1 MNLAVLKEI
10 NDTVKMANEI
20 AAQAGE
26 GPRWSMY
33 ATNRSFVAQVMLVV
47 FLVFGSLNVDLP
59 FVQEQAVDIVCGV
72 GALASA
78 AWALVERLNGK
89 TKVVW
94 NKTLAEAAVAEAEA
108 LKKGALAKTLDRAI
122 RGTQR

>member
-20 AAQAGE
+20 AAQAGK

-33 ATNRSFVAQVMLVV
+33 ATNRSFIAQLMLVV

-59 FVQEQAVDIVCGV
+59 FAQEQAVDAVCGV
-72 GALASA
+72 GALVTA

-94 NKTLAEAAVAEAEA
+94 NKTLADEAVVEAEA
-108 LKKGALAKTLDRAI
+108 LKKDALTKVLDKAI
-122 RGTQR
+122 RG